1 MGWWICGNCGEWNK
15 FYHEICV
22 KCNTTYKKSSTD
34 QGNNK
39 SDTKNQKRSN
49 YRPTNAYTIVYMQN
63 GKEMRNIV
71 DALNKN
77 TAVNKFLKALTR
89 IGQNDI
95 VEVLEG
101 EHL

>member
-1 MGWWICGNCGEWNK
+1 MGWWICSNCGEWNK
-15 FYHEICV
+15 LYHEICV
-22 KCNTTYKKSSTD
+22 KCGTTYKKSSTD

-39 SDTKNQKRSN
+39 IDTKNQKRSN
-49 YRPTNAYTIVYMQN
+49 YRPINAYTIVYMQN

-77 TAVNKFLKALTR
+77 TAVNKLLKALTR
-89 IGQNDI
+89 ISQNDI